1 MLCIRSLRWLGFTR
15 WRVLRMIQA
24 EYLRFMQTLSTDDI
38 PGDVRKIANLVL
50 KHLETLIPLS
60 TAKGQRIKKMVELA
74 LTNWGLICSDIQP
87 TREQATEQTCPI
99 TQIKSFSVGPFR
111 GFAKQE
117 DFDLASQLVLI
128 YGPNGTGKSSFCEAL
143 EYCLLGNVAEAES
156 KRFRN
161 QHDYLKNAHTNSF
174 TPPILIGLD
183 NQENDIPICANEAL
197 FRFCFVDKNRI
208 DNFSRIAAQAPSKQT
223 ELISTLFGLDA
234 FSEFVRNFTD
244 SMDRYIDLEGAK
256 EKELK
261 SKKQV
266 LAGFQQQLATIIP
279 EELQKLDEDENVL
292 AKEFRVDCTFSQMV
306 FELNG
311 TEEKKGL
318 IAQLEEELQKPIG
331 TKSNLTLSD
340 QQRLQ
345 QSIDADIRELNTK
358 QQELVN
364 ASQQISFKQLY
375 ESVIQV
381 QENSP
386 GQCPA
391 CQTPL
396 SQVTVNPFEHA
407 DTELK
412 KLNHLGELQEATQKL
427 NRDISTSLTKISR
440 IINICCS
447 RFSEDNQ
454 LSAFQITD
462 EKVATTD
469 WWNSLQ
475 RKLGDGLTA
484 WQHLEDQVKHLEG
497 QDKEIDHVAEKRTEK
512 QNELKRLRIF
522 AEKTV
527 KLQTRR
533 ETANNTKKKAK
544 EAIEKFDTENAQL
557 IADVENEKS
566 FVAQNQ
572 KIANAYTAFV
582 QKLNDYKNSL
592 PALLVAD
599 LGEMVVKLYN
609 AFNRHDPEYE
619 QLAAVRLPLQQNQ
632 RLEISFNGKPDT
644 FFDALHILSE
654 GHIRCIGLAI
664 LTAKNIKEDCP
675 FLIFDDP
682 VNAIDDEHRESIRR
696 TMFEDEYF
704 KDKQII
710 LACHGEEFFKDIQ
723 NLLSAE
729 KANQSKTVSF
739 LPKISDFHISV
750 DHNCSPRNYVIASRT
765 HYDKNEIR
773 DALDKSRKALES
785 FTKGKVWR
793 YVNRHGDGNLSIK
806 LRSATAPIELRNL
819 TDQLKTKIAKA
830 DFSDQNKTA
839 VLTPIET
846 LLGING
852 ESREWRY
859 LNKGTHEEA
868 DRAEFDPQTV
878 NKIVTALEQ
887 LDAALG

>member
-1 MLCIRSLRWLGFTR
+1 
-15 WRVLRMIQA
+15 MIQA
-24 EYLRFMQTLSTDDI
+24 EYLRFMQTLSIEGI

-60 TAKGQRIKKMVELA
+60 TAQGQRIKKMVELA
-74 LTNWGLICSDIQP
+74 QTNWGSICSDIQF
-87 TREQATEQTCPI
+87 TQEQVTEQTCPI

-143 EYCLLGNVAEAES
+143 EYSLLGNVAEAES

-161 QHDYLKNAHTNSF
+161 QQDYLKNAHTNSF

-183 NQENDIPICANEAL
+183 NQENDIPISANEAL
-197 FRFCFVDKNRI
+197 YRFCFVDKNRI
-208 DNFSRIAAQAPSKQT
+208 DNFSRIAAQAPAKQT

-261 SKKQV
+261 LKKQV
-266 LAGFQQQLATIIP
+266 LAGFQQQLATTIP
-279 EELQKLDEDENVL
+279 EELQKLGEDENVL
-292 AKEFRVDCTFSQMV
+292 AKEFRADCTFSQMII
-306 FELNG
+306 ELNG
-311 TEEKKGL
+311 TEDKNGL
-318 IAQLEEELQKPIG
+318 IAQLEEDLQKPIG
-331 TKSNLTLSD
+331 TKGNLVLSEL
-340 QQRLQ
+340 QTLQ

-358 QQELVN
+358 QQDLVN
-364 ASQQISFKQLY
+364 ANQQISFKQLY
-375 ESVIQV
+375 EAVIQV
-381 QENSP
+381 QDNNPE
-386 GQCPA
+386 QCPA
-391 CQTPL
+391 CHTPL
-396 SQVTVNPFEHA
+396 SQVTVNPFIHA
-407 DTELK
+407 GTELK
-412 KLNHLGELQEATQKL
+412 NLHHLGELQEATKKL
-427 NRDISTSLTKISR
+427 NGGISTSLTKLSQ

-447 RFSEDNQ
+447 RFSENNQ
-454 LSAFQITD
+454 LSAFQTTD
-462 EKVATTD
+462 GKVPTID
-469 WWNSLQ
+469 WWNSLHQ
-475 RKLGDGLTA
+475 QLSDGFTS
-484 WQHLEDQVKHLEG
+484 WQHVEAQVKYLEDV
-497 QDKEIDHVAEKRTEK
+497 DKEIACVAEKRTEN
-512 QNELKRLRIF
+512 QNELKRLRVF
-522 AEKTV
+522 AEKIV

-533 ETANNTKKKAK
+533 ETANNTIMKAK
-544 EAIEKFDTENAQL
+544 EAIEIFETENTQL
-557 IADVENEKS
+557 ITDVETEKS
-566 FVAQNQ
+566 IVAQNQ

-592 PALLVAD
+592 PAQLVAD
-599 LGEMVVKLYN
+599 LGEMVVELYN
-609 AFNRHDPEYE
+609 AFNRHDPEHE
-619 QLAAVRLPLQQNQ
+619 RLAAIRLPLQQNQ
-632 RLEISFNGKPDT
+632 RLQISFNNYPNA

-729 KANQSKTVSF
+729 KAHQSKTVSF

-750 DHNCSPRNYVIASRT
+750 DHNCSPRNYVIAART

-806 LRSATAPIELRNL
+806 MRSATSPIELRNL
-819 TDQLKTKIAKA
+819 TEQLKSKIAKA

-878 NKIVTALEQ
+878 NEIVTALEQ
-887 LDAALG
+887 LDVALG

>member
-1 MLCIRSLRWLGFTR
+1 MRWLGFTR

-24 EYLRFMQTLSTDDI
+24 EYLRFMQTLSIEGI

-50 KHLETLIPLS
+50 KYLDTLIPLS
-60 TAKGQRIKKMVELA
+60 TAQGQRIKKMVELA
-74 LTNWGLICSDIQP
+74 QTNWDSICSDIQL
-87 TREQATEQTCPI
+87 TLEQVTEQTCRI

-143 EYCLLGNVAEAES
+143 EYSLLGNVAEAES

-161 QHDYLKNAHTNSF
+161 QQDYLKNAHTNSF

-183 NQENDIPICANEAL
+183 NQENDIPISANEAL
-197 FRFCFVDKNRI
+197 YRFCFVDKNRI
-208 DNFSRIAAQAPSKQT
+208 DNFSRIAAQAPAKQT

-261 SKKQV
+261 LKKQV
-266 LAGFQQQLATIIP
+266 LAGFQQQLATTVP
-279 EELQKLDEDENVL
+279 EELQKLGEDENLL
-292 AKEFRVDCTFSQMV
+292 AKEFRADCTFSQMII
-306 FELNG
+306 ELNG
-311 TEEKKGL
+311 NEDKNGL
-318 IAQLEEELQKPIG
+318 IAQLEEDLQKPIG
-331 TKSNLTLSD
+331 TKGNLVLSEL
-340 QQRLQ
+340 QTLQ

-358 QQELVN
+358 KQDLAN
-364 ASQQISFKQLY
+364 ANQQISFKQLY
-375 ESVIQV
+375 EAVIQV
-381 QENSP
+381 QDNSP
-386 GQCPA
+386 EQCPA
-391 CQTPL
+391 CHTPL
-396 SQVTVNPFEHA
+396 SQVTVNPFIHA
-407 DTELK
+407 CTELK
-412 KLNHLGELQEATQKL
+412 NLHHLGELQEATKKL
-427 NRDISTSLTKISR
+427 NGGISSSLTKLSQ

-447 RFSEDNQ
+447 RFSKNNQ
-454 LSAFQITD
+454 LSAFQTTD
-462 EKVATTD
+462 GKVPTID
-469 WWNSLQ
+469 WWNSLHQ
-475 RKLGDGLTA
+475 QLSDGFTS
-484 WQHLEDQVKHLEG
+484 WQHLEAQVKYLEDV
-497 QDKEIDHVAEKRTEK
+497 DKEIACVAEKRTENQK
-512 QNELKRLRIF
+512 ELKRLRVF
-522 AEKTV
+522 AEKIV

-533 ETANNTKKKAK
+533 ETANNTIMKAK
-544 EAIEKFDTENAQL
+544 EAIEKFETENTQL
-557 IADVENEKS
+557 ITDVETEKS
-566 FVAQNQ
+566 IVAQNQ
-572 KIANAYTAFV
+572 KIANAYTVFV

-592 PALLVAD
+592 PAQLVAD
-599 LGEMVVKLYN
+599 LGEMVVELYN
-609 AFNRHDPEYE
+609 AFNRHDHQHER
-619 QLAAVRLPLQQNQ
+619 LAAIRLPLQQNQ
-632 RLEISFNGKPDT
+632 RLQISFNNYPNT

-729 KANQSKTVSF
+729 KAHQSKTLSF
-739 LPKISDFHISV
+739 LPKISDFNISV
-750 DHNCSPRNYVIASRT
+750 NHNCSPRNYVIAART

-773 DALDKSRKALES
+773 DSLDKSRKALES
-785 FTKGKVWR
+785 LTKEKVWR

-806 LRSATAPIELRNL
+806 MRSVTSPIELRNL
-819 TDQLKTKIAKA
+819 TEQLKSKIAKA
-830 DFSDQNKTA
+830 DFLDQNKTA

-868 DRAEFDPQTV
+868 DRAEFDSQTV
-878 NKIVTALEQ
+878 NEIVTALEQ
-887 LDAALG
+887 LDVALG

>member
-1 MLCIRSLRWLGFTR
+1 
-15 WRVLRMIQA
+15 MIQA
-24 EYLRFMQTLSTDDI
+24 EYLRFMQTLSIEGI

-50 KHLETLIPLS
+50 KYLDTLIPLS
-60 TAKGQRIKKMVELA
+60 TAQGQRIKKMVELA
-74 LTNWGLICSDIQP
+74 QTNWDSICSDIQL
-87 TREQATEQTCPI
+87 TLEQVTEQTCRI

-143 EYCLLGNVAEAES
+143 EYSLLGNVAEAES

-161 QHDYLKNAHTNSF
+161 QQDYLKNAHTNSF

-183 NQENDIPICANEAL
+183 NQENDIPISANEAL
-197 FRFCFVDKNRI
+197 YRFCFVDKNRI
-208 DNFSRIAAQAPSKQT
+208 DNFSRIAAQAPAKQT

-261 SKKQV
+261 LKKQV
-266 LAGFQQQLATIIP
+266 LAGFQQQLATTVP
-279 EELQKLDEDENVL
+279 EELQKLGEDENLL
-292 AKEFRVDCTFSQMV
+292 AKEFRADCTFSQMII
-306 FELNG
+306 ELNG
-311 TEEKKGL
+311 NEDKNGL
-318 IAQLEEELQKPIG
+318 IAQLEEDLQKPIG
-331 TKSNLTLSD
+331 TKGNLVLSEL
-340 QQRLQ
+340 QTLQ

-358 QQELVN
+358 KQDLAN
-364 ASQQISFKQLY
+364 ANQQISFKQLY
-375 ESVIQV
+375 EAVIQV
-381 QENSP
+381 QDNSP
-386 GQCPA
+386 EQCPA
-391 CQTPL
+391 CHTPL
-396 SQVTVNPFEHA
+396 SQVTVNPFIHA
-407 DTELK
+407 CTELK
-412 KLNHLGELQEATQKL
+412 NLHHLGELQEATKKL
-427 NRDISTSLTKISR
+427 NGGISSSLTKLSQ

-447 RFSEDNQ
+447 RFSKNNQ
-454 LSAFQITD
+454 LSAFQTTD
-462 EKVATTD
+462 GKVPTID
-469 WWNSLQ
+469 WWNSLHQ
-475 RKLGDGLTA
+475 QLSDGFTS
-484 WQHLEDQVKHLEG
+484 WQHLEAQVKYLEDV
-497 QDKEIDHVAEKRTEK
+497 DKEIACVAEKRTENQK
-512 QNELKRLRIF
+512 ELKRLRVF
-522 AEKTV
+522 AEKIV

-533 ETANNTKKKAK
+533 ETANNTIMKAK
-544 EAIEKFDTENAQL
+544 EAIEKFETENTQL
-557 IADVENEKS
+557 ITDVETEKS
-566 FVAQNQ
+566 IVAQNQ
-572 KIANAYTAFV
+572 KIANAYTVFV

-592 PALLVAD
+592 PAQLVAD
-599 LGEMVVKLYN
+599 LGEMVVELYN
-609 AFNRHDPEYE
+609 AFNRHDHQHER
-619 QLAAVRLPLQQNQ
+619 LAAIRLPLQQNQ
-632 RLEISFNGKPDT
+632 RLQISFNNYPNT

-729 KANQSKTVSF
+729 KAHQSKTLSF
-739 LPKISDFHISV
+739 LPKISDFNISV
-750 DHNCSPRNYVIASRT
+750 NHNCSPRNYVIAART

-773 DALDKSRKALES
+773 DSLDKSRKALES
-785 FTKGKVWR
+785 LTKEKVWR

-806 LRSATAPIELRNL
+806 MRSVTSPIELRNL
-819 TDQLKTKIAKA
+819 TEQLKSKIAKA
-830 DFSDQNKTA
+830 DFLDQNKTA

-868 DRAEFDPQTV
+868 DRAEFDSQTV
-878 NKIVTALEQ
+878 NEIVTALEQ
-887 LDAALG
+887 LDVALG